1 MKKLLLSCFAA
12 LLLLFG
18 GMTSANADEYLRV
31 GMEAAYAPF
40 NWTQDDDSNG
50 AVPIEGTSQ
59 YANGYDVQI
68 AKKIADSLGKELLV
82 VKTTWTGLIPALTSG
97 KIDMIAAGMSPT
109 AERKKEIAFSD
120 SYYTSYPVIVVSKK
134 GDFAQA
140 TSLKDFA
147 GAKLT
152 SQQGVYLYNLIDQIK
167 GASKETAMGDFNQ
180 MRQAL
185 ESGIIDGYVSE
196 RPDAISAENANSD
209 FKMIAFEDGKGF
221 ATSKAD
227 TAIAVG
233 LRKDDTDTLAKVNA
247 VLAAISDNDRLQLM
261 DDMIEKQP
269 ADKSEKDQK
278 SNFFTDMWGI
288 FEKNWN
294 QFLRGAGVTLLIS
307 IIGTVVGLFIGLLI
321 GVYRTAP
328 KAANKFLA
336 GLQKVFGWL
345 LSVYIEIFR
354 GTPMIVQAMVIY

>member
-12 LLLLFG
+12 VLLLFG
-18 GMTSANADEYLRV
+18 GMTSIHADEYLRV

-50 AVPIEGTSQ
+50 AVPIEGTNQ

-109 AERKKEIAFSD
+109 DERKKEIAFSD

-134 GDFAQA
+134 GDYANA
-140 TSLKDFA
+140 TSLADFS

-152 SQQGVYLYNLIDQIK
+152 SQQGVYLYNLIDQIS
-167 GASKETAMGDFNQ
+167 GATKETAMGDFNQ

-209 FKMIAFEDGKGF
+209 FKMISFEEGQGF
-221 ATSKAD
+221 STSESD

-233 LRKDDTDTLAKVNA
+233 LRKDDTEMLAKVNA
-247 VLAAISDNDRLQLM
+247 VLAGISEDERLELMDKMIEEQPSDN
-261 DDMIEKQP
+261 
-269 ADKSEKDQK
+269 SEEDEN
-278 SNFFTDMWGI
+278 SNFFTDMWTI
-288 FEKNWN
+288 FKNNWN
-294 QFLRGAGVTLLIS
+294 QFLRGAGVTLFIS

-328 KAANKFLA
+328 K
-336 GLQKVFGWL
+336 
-345 LSVYIEIFR
+345 
-354 GTPMIVQAMVIY
+354 

>member
-18 GMTSANADEYLRV
+18 GMTNANADEYLRV

-134 GDFAQA
+134 
-140 TSLKDFA
+140 
-147 GAKLT
+147 
-152 SQQGVYLYNLIDQIK
+152 
-167 GASKETAMGDFNQ
+167 
-180 MRQAL
+180 
-185 ESGIIDGYVSE
+185 
-196 RPDAISAENANSD
+196 
-209 FKMIAFEDGKGF
+209 
-221 ATSKAD
+221 
-227 TAIAVG
+227 
-233 LRKDDTDTLAKVNA
+233 
-247 VLAAISDNDRLQLM
+247 
-261 DDMIEKQP
+261 
-269 ADKSEKDQK
+269 
-278 SNFFTDMWGI
+278 
-288 FEKNWN
+288 
-294 QFLRGAGVTLLIS
+294 VTLHKLHHLKI
-307 IIGTVVGLFIGLLI
+307 LL
-321 GVYRTAP
+321 
-328 KAANKFLA
+328 
-336 GLQKVFGWL
+336 
-345 LSVYIEIFR
+345 
-354 GTPMIVQAMVIY
+354 VQN

>member
-18 GMTSANADEYLRV
+18 GMTSIQADEYLRV

-120 SYYTSYPVIVVSKK
+120 SYYTSSPVIVVSKK

-167 GASKETAMGDFNQ
+167 DVSKETAMGDFNQ

-209 FKMIAFEDGKGF
+209 FKMVAFEDGKGF
-221 ATSKAD
+221 ATSKSD

-233 LRKDDTDTLAKVNA
+233 LRKNDTETLAKVNA
-247 VLAAISDNDRLQLM
+247 VLASISDDDRLALM

-269 ADKSEKDQK
+269 ADNSSDNTN
-278 SNFFTDMWGI
+278 SNFFSDMWSI
-288 FEKNWN
+288 FKKNWS

-321 GVYRTAP
+321 GVFRTA
-328 KAANKFLA
+328 
-336 GLQKVFGWL
+336 QKLPTNSLLVFKKHLVGYL
-345 LSVYIEIFR
+345 VFISKSSVVHR
-354 GTPMIVQAMVIY
+354 